1 MPQDKWMEIKAAA
14 ELSFA
19 QLYQCHKRSEDAILC
34 CQKALSY
41 IERSKGESNLECI
54 PVHKKMA
61 GVARVLGDYATAI
74 QHLVKAHFIAL
85 RKSPSSGEAAE
96 TAHLVARAAVSSK
109 RPEHYGEIP
118 FKGYEW
124 LPCCPACR
132 NAHFS
137 KCCTLYHDFVCN
149 RVTKEIEVFS
159 DWFLNVI
166 ILDVFIIWTHGKE
179 TLEEF
184 HHDSNNFRP
193 TINLSLDQ
201 STQEIHFLDTTVL
214 ISDGHINTTL
224 YRKLIC
230 KLDTINLGLNKDW
243 EWMGHYRK

>member
-34 CQKALSY
+34 CQKALSH

-109 RPEHYGEIP
+109 RPEHYGE
-118 FKGYEW
+118 FLLKVMNGYHAV
-124 LPCCPACR
+124 LLVGMHISV
-132 NAHFS
+132 NAAR
-137 KCCTLYHDFVCN
+137 CT
-149 RVTKEIEVFS
+149 
-159 DWFLNVI
+159 
-166 ILDVFIIWTHGKE
+166 
-179 TLEEF
+179 
-184 HHDSNNFRP
+184 
-193 TINLSLDQ
+193 
-201 STQEIHFLDTTVL
+201 
-214 ISDGHINTTL
+214 TTL
-224 YRKLIC
+224 YDCDVVSQGIP
-230 KLDTINLGLNKDW
+230 DAFDMYHPPLNPLPF
-243 EWMGHYRK
+243 MSNS

>member
-109 RPEHYGEIP
+109 RPEHYGE
-118 FKGYEW
+118 FLLKVMNGYHAV
-124 LPCCPACR
+124 LLVGMHISV
-132 NAHFS
+132 NAAR
-137 KCCTLYHDFVCN
+137 C
-149 RVTKEIEVFS
+149 
-159 DWFLNVI
+159 
-166 ILDVFIIWTHGKE
+166 
-179 TLEEF
+179 
-184 HHDSNNFRP
+184 
-193 TINLSLDQ
+193 
-201 STQEIHFLDTTVL
+201 TTVDL
-214 ISDGHINTTL
+214 VPLALFASFCRLCMTVTSFL
-224 YRKLIC
+224 KAYRMLLIC
-230 KLDTINLGLNKDW
+230 ITLHLILCLL
-243 EWMGHYRK
+243 

>member
-34 CQKALSY
+34 CQKALSH

-109 RPEHYGEIP
+109 RPEHYGE
-118 FKGYEW
+118 FLLKG
-124 LPCCPACR
+124 
-132 NAHFS
+132 
-137 KCCTLYHDFVCN
+137 VCN
-149 RVTKEIEVFS
+149 RVTKKIEVFS

-179 TLEEF
+179 ALEEF